1 MNYVRF
7 VEDDISTT
15 QKRMVENF
23 EIIRG
28 RKLYDGDPIKIIIN
42 AFASEISLLN
52 SNINYSA
59 NQNILSNV
67 SEENINNIGELLG
80 VTRLTAGYAYTILEF
95 TTTKIMNTK
104 IKIPKGTRVCDKT
117 QNVYFETTDDCYI
130 EKNSDKTTVNAKC
143 QTIGTI
149 GNDIAIGEL
158 TELVDIFTYF
168 KSVENIT
175 ISNSGAD
182 VEDVESYRNR
192 IKNAPE
198 KLSTA
203 GSENAYIHKVLE
215 LTPLIT
221 DVSVTSN
228 DPGVVEIIPLTKDI
242 IPSDELIEEI
252 HNFITRSDVR
262 PLTDY
267 VIVSKPNITNFN
279 IDIVYYTSDGQYL
292 EKEVNEKIELYKNWQ
307 SQKLGR
313 DINPSKLLAFIME
326 IEDIKRVEVKE
337 PKFTVIQKTSVGI
350 CIDSKV
356 IDGGFE
362 DE

>member
-1 MNYVRF
+1 MNNVKF
-7 VEDDISTT
+7 VEDDISVTRK
-15 QKRMVENF
+15 QMIENF

-28 RKLYDGDPIKIIIN
+28 RKLYDGDPLKLLIDG
-42 AFASEISLLN
+42 FANIVSLLN
-52 SNINYSA
+52 TNINYSA

-67 SEENINNIGELLG
+67 SEDYIENIGELLG
-80 VTRLTAGYAYTILEF
+80 VTRLTAGYAYTVLKF
-95 TTTKIMNTK
+95 TTTKIINTK
-104 IKIPKGTRVCDKT
+104 IKIPKGTRVCDKA
-117 QNVYFETTDDCYI
+117 QNIYFETTEDCYI
-130 EKNSDKTTVNAKC
+130 EKNNDKTTVNAKC

-267 VIVSKPNITNFN
+267 VIVSKPNIINFN
-279 IDIVYYTSDGQYL
+279 IDIVYFTSDGQYL

-313 DINPSKLLAFIME
+313 DINPSKLLALVME
-326 IEDIKRVEVKE
+326 IEGIKRVEVNE
-337 PKFTVIQKTSVGI
+337 PEFTVIQKTSIGI
-350 CIDSKV
+350 CSYSKV
-356 IDGGFE
+356 NDGGFE
-362 DE
+362 YE